1 MTGARR
7 LLWGLAGAVLS
18 AALIAAGL
26 VLVFADAQARLE
38 AATRIAIQSEVL
50 DEAPVRTSPDVVAR
64 TVVIDSMS
72 LDGPLPRYSIVV
84 VDAAGYRT
92 TVDDPEGIVFIDEGG
107 YQYVSYGS
115 FGGMGTGSPVPLP
128 RPWIPRLVGAV
139 LAAGL
144 AIAVATGAGL
154 ALTWRP
160 RRRGAEADGRE
171 AGSLA

>member
-7 LLWGLAGAVLS
+7 LLWGVVGAT
-18 AALIAAGL
+18 AAAVLIAAGL
-26 VLVFADAQARLE
+26 VLVLADAQARLE

-64 TVVIDSMS
+64 TIVVDSMS

-84 VDAAGYRT
+84 VDAAGYQT
-92 TVDDPEGIVFIDEGG
+92 TLEDPTGLVFVDEGG

-144 AIAVATGAGL
+144 TVAIATGAAL
-154 ALTWRP
+154 ALTWRAP
-160 RRRGAEADGRE
+160 RGESVRVGRGA
-171 AGSLA
+171 GSPG